1 MGARQPWQIVVCPVV
16 IFCGSITPPCFEQTN
31 TVSVSILPETFLPRR
46 SDAAQI
52 IIEGFHGGSWHR
64 QVARQ
69 KIEQSWDICGTLDTG
84 MTAQSHDATA
94 RTTNVAQQKLQYRC
108 STNELDTG
116 CMLRPTNRICKTGG
130 TFTPGVFGD
139 RLRSEEHT
147 SELQSRGHLVCRLLL
162 EKKKRIVYIP
172 ILDTL
177 IHITII

>member
-69 KIEQSWDICGTLDTG
+69 KTEQSWDICGTLDTG
-84 MTAQSHDATA
+84 MTA
-94 RTTNVAQQKLQYRC
+94 
-108 STNELDTG
+108 
-116 CMLRPTNRICKTGG
+116 
-130 TFTPGVFGD
+130 
-139 RLRSEEHT
+139 RSEEHT
-147 SELQSRGHLVCRLLL
+147 SELQSRFELVCGLLL
-162 EKKKRIVYIP
+162 EK
-172 ILDTL
+172 
-177 IHITII
+177 